1 LVPCAEHVRRP
12 PCGRGW
18 AWRGRE
24 LPQVRVPLD
33 DRRADDLRL
42 PIVLAARLMDRHGVK
57 RLPVVDADG
66 VSEGVVTVSGVV
78 SKHTEA
84 IAAVAASRDALTA
97 AAG

>member
-1 LVPCAEHVRRP
+1 
-12 PCGRGW
+12 
-18 AWRGRE
+18 
-24 LPQVRVPLD
+24 
-33 DRRADDLRL
+33 
-42 PIVLAARLMDRHGVK
+42 MDRHGVK